1 MARPRFK
8 AIMAVGIVPAAA
20 KTGTVV
26 HLPKPD
32 GGLRE
37 ITLFEEISKALDGL
51 IVARIEK
58 MRMQH
63 PEGHVLS
70 SMNIAYESGRDA
82 AISIDADEAVWK
94 DAEWSEKPLA
104 DLTFDYWSWF
114 PRIQPLVTD
123 ASLMAKGFPPELGEW
138 FAEVDAGQQVR
149 FRTPW
154 GVSPGI
160 PRRIGYGQGL
170 ASAAWRSK
178 LPQDPL
184 LRVLEQ
190 HGAKYEF
197 APRLRA
203 GEPVTLTGKAYS
215 DDARTWAPGWE
226 GLETNCKLISFAAP
240 RLGIGLKPNK
250 IFARGNAAAGDPPPA
265 GLWVESWDEAAG

>member
-1 MARPRFK
+1 M
-8 AIMAVGIVPAAA
+8 
-20 KTGTVV
+20 
-26 HLPKPD
+26 
-32 GGLRE
+32 
-37 ITLFEEISKALDGL
+37 
-51 IVARIEK
+51 ARIEK

-82 AISIDADEAVWK
+82 AIFIDADEAAWK

-178 LPQDPL
+178 LPQDP
-184 LRVLEQ
+184 
-190 HGAKYEF
+190 
-197 APRLRA
+197 
-203 GEPVTLTGKAYS
+203 
-215 DDARTWAPGWE
+215 
-226 GLETNCKLISFAAP
+226 
-240 RLGIGLKPNK
+240 
-250 IFARGNAAAGDPPPA
+250 PPP
-265 GLWVESWDEAAG
+265 GPGAAWCKV